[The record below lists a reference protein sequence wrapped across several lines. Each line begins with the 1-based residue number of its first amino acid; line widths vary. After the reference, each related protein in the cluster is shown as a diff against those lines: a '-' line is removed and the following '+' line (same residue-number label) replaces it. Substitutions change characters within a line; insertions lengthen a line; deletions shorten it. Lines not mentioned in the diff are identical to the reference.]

1 VRSIARTAVR
11 VTSKIPSKNQ
21 ARQLE
26 RRLKQDITMR
36 IIRTLSFASALLIAG
51 SVSAYAQNETS
62 LLVGGGAMNFDLS
75 GTGTTPAFTARVSRE
90 IGANFVVEGSVLFA
104 KPEQQFGPST
114 VIAPEVQLQY
124 HLPIGRFTPY
134 LGAGIGTFRE
144 SPNVIDDILDGADW
158 TPTISFAGGTRV
170 SLNDRVGLFGELR
183 IRGVEWD
190 FVGTTADIMG
200 GVVVRL
206 GR

>member
-1 VRSIARTAVR
+1 MT
-11 VTSKIPSKNQ
+11 
-21 ARQLE
+21 
-26 RRLKQDITMR
+26 

-90 IGANFVVEGSVLFA
+90 LGANFVVEGSVVFA
-104 KPEQQFGPST
+104 KPEQQFGSST
-114 VIAPEVQLQY
+114 VIGPEVQLQY

-144 SPNVIDDILDGADW
+144 SGDAIETDW